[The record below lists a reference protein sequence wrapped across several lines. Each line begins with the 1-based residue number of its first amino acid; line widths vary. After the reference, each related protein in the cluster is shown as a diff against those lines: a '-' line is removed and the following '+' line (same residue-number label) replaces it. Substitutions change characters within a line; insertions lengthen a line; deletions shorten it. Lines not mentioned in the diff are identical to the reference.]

1 MAIFHSPQS
10 GDLKVTVEDNKP
22 QEEQLEP
29 QAEEQLNDNQEDT
42 IEGDAAALEAELDAL
57 RTELANTKEHSLRAL
72 AEAQNMKRRAEI
84 DVESA
89 RKYGAEKIISE
100 LLPVVDNLERALQA
114 ADADI
119 EGIKP
124 VLEGVELTLKGF
136 VEALSK
142 SNVEILDPHGE
153 PFDPEAHQAMT
164 MVENPEAEPNSV
176 VAVMQKG
183 YRLNGRL
190 LRPAMVVVAK

>member
-1 MAIFHSPQS
+1 MTA
-10 GDLKVTVEDNKP
+10 EDNRP
-22 QEEQLEP
+22 QDELETQVDEQVNEYTDEASFEGDVNAL
-29 QAEEQLNDNQEDT
+29 QAE
-42 IEGDAAALEAELDAL
+42 LEAVRD
-57 RTELANTKEHSLRAL
+57 ELANMKEHSLRAL
-72 AEAQNMKRRAEI
+72 AEAQNIKRRAEI
-84 DVESA
+84 DVENA

-100 LLPVVDNLERALQA
+100 LLPVVDNLERALQS

-136 VEALSK
+136 VEALGK
-142 SNVEILDPHGE
+142 SNVEIVDPHGE

-164 MVENPEAEPNSV
+164 MVESPDAEPNSV
-176 VAVMQKG
+176 IAVMQKG

>member
-1 MAIFHSPQS
+1 MSAEDSKLDQTQVEQEGAAI
-10 GDLKVTVEDNKP
+10 
-22 QEEQLEP
+22 
-29 QAEEQLNDNQEDT
+29 
-42 IEGDAAALEAELDAL
+42 DAAQATIDTDIAALQSELDAM
-57 RTELANTKEHSLRAL
+57 RDEMAQMKEHSLRAL
-72 AEAQNMKRRAEI
+72 ADAQNIKRRAEI
-84 DVESA
+84 DVDNA
-89 RKYGAEKIISE
+89 RKYGAEKIITE

-114 ADADI
+114 ADAEI

-142 SNVEILDPHGE
+142 SNVEVVDPHGE
-153 PFDPEAHQAMT
+153 PFNPELHQAMT
-164 MVENPEAEPNSV
+164 MIEQPEMEPNSV

-190 LRPAMVVVAK
+190 LRPAMVVVSK

>member
-1 MAIFHSPQS
+1 
-10 GDLKVTVEDNKP
+10 VTVEDNKP

-84 DVESA
+84 DVENA

-164 MVENPEAEPNSV
+164 MVENPEAESNSV

>member
-1 MAIFHSPQS
+1 MSLKHHSM
-10 GDLKVTVEDNKP
+10 
-22 QEEQLEP
+22 
-29 QAEEQLNDNQEDT
+29 
-42 IEGDAAALEAELDAL
+42 
-57 RTELANTKEHSLRAL
+57 RAL

-84 DVESA
+84 DVDNA
-89 RKYGAEKIISE
+89 RKYGAEKIVTE

-114 ADADI
+114 ADA
-119 EGIKP
+119 ELVGVKP

-136 VEALSK
+136 LDALAK
-142 SNVEILDPHGE
+142 SNVEIVDPHGE
-153 PFDPEAHQAMT
+153 PFDPAVHQAMT
-164 MVENPEAEPNSV
+164 MIDNPDVESNSV

>member
-1 MAIFHSPQS
+1 
-10 GDLKVTVEDNKP
+10 VTAEDAKQNEA
-22 QEEQLEP
+22 QEELSSVQDEAVESETL
-29 QAEEQLNDNQEDT
+29 
-42 IEGDAAALEAELDAL
+42 EGDINALQAELDAM
-57 RTELANTKEHSLRAL
+57 RDEMARMKDHSMRAL

-84 DVESA
+84 DVDNA
-89 RKYGAEKIISE
+89 RKYGAEKIVTE

-114 ADADI
+114 ADAELD
-119 EGIKP
+119 GVKP

-136 VEALSK
+136 LDALAK
-142 SNVEILDPHGE
+142 SNVEIVDPHGE
-153 PFDPEAHQAMT
+153 PFDPAVHQAMT
-164 MVENPEAEPNSV
+164 MIENPDVESNSV

>member
-1 MAIFHSPQS
+1 MTA
-10 GDLKVTVEDNKP
+10 EDAKQNEA
-22 QEEQLEP
+22 QEELSSVQDEAVESETL
-29 QAEEQLNDNQEDT
+29 
-42 IEGDAAALEAELDAL
+42 EGDINALQAELDAM
-57 RTELANTKEHSLRAL
+57 RDEMARMKDHSMRAL

-84 DVESA
+84 DVDNA
-89 RKYGAEKIISE
+89 RKYGAEKIVTE

-114 ADADI
+114 ADAELD
-119 EGIKP
+119 GVKP

-136 VEALSK
+136 LDALAK
-142 SNVEILDPHGE
+142 SNVEIVDPHGE
-153 PFDPEAHQAMT
+153 PFDPAVHQAMT
-164 MVENPEAEPNSV
+164 MIENPDVESNSV

>member
-1 MAIFHSPQS
+1 MTA
-10 GDLKVTVEDNKP
+10 EDAKQNEA
-22 QEEQLEP
+22 QEELSSVQDEAVESETL
-29 QAEEQLNDNQEDT
+29 
-42 IEGDAAALEAELDAL
+42 EGDINALQAELDAM
-57 RTELANTKEHSLRAL
+57 RDEMARMKDHSMRAL

-84 DVESA
+84 DVDNA
-89 RKYGAEKIISE
+89 RKYGAEKIVTE

-114 ADADI
+114 ADAELD
-119 EGIKP
+119 GVKP

-136 VEALSK
+136 LDALAK
-142 SNVEILDPHGE
+142 SNVEIVDPHGE
-153 PFDPEAHQAMT
+153 PFDPAVHQAMT
-164 MVENPEAEPNSV
+164 MIDNPDVESNSV

>member
-1 MAIFHSPQS
+1 MDS
-10 GDLKVTVEDNKP
+10 
-22 QEEQLEP
+22 QEEQP
-29 QAEEQLNDNQEDT
+29 
-42 IEGDAAALEAELDAL
+42 IEGELAALEAELDAM
-57 RTELANTKEHSLRAL
+57 RNELANMKEHSLRAL
-72 AEAQNMKRRAEI
+72 AEAQNIKRRAEI
-84 DVESA
+84 DVENA
-89 RKYGAEKIISE
+89 RKYGAEKIIAE

-114 ADADI
+114 ADADL
-119 EGIKP
+119 EGVKP

-136 VEALSK
+136 LEALNK
-142 SNVEILDPHGE
+142 SNVEVLDPHGE

-164 MVENPEAEPNSV
+164 MVETPEAEPNSV

>member
-1 MAIFHSPQS
+1 M
-10 GDLKVTVEDNKP
+10 TVEENKQ
-22 QEEQLEP
+22 QEEQFEAAVEEHVDG
-29 QAEEQLNDNQEDT
+29 AEEST
-42 IEGDAAALEAELDAL
+42 FEGDAAALAAELEAV
-57 RTELANTKEHSLRAL
+57 REELANMKEHSLRAL
-72 AEAQNMKRRAEI
+72 AEAQNIKRRSEI
-84 DVESA
+84 DVENA

-136 VEALSK
+136 VDALNR
-142 SNVEILDPHGE
+142 SNVEIVDPHGE
-153 PFDPEAHQAMT
+153 PFNPELHQAMT
-164 MVENPEAEPNSV
+164 MVENPEVEPNSV

>member
-1 MAIFHSPQS
+1 
-10 GDLKVTVEDNKP
+10 VTEDNK
-22 QEEQLEP
+22 QHDETLDTN
-29 QAEEQLNDNQEDT
+29 QAEQAPEQAEGAG
-42 IEGDAAALEAELDAL
+42 IEADAAALQAELEAV
-57 RTELANTKEHSLRAL
+57 REELANMKEHSLRAL

-84 DVESA
+84 DVENA
-89 RKYGAEKIISE
+89 RKYGAEKIISQ

-114 ADADI
+114 ADADL
-119 EGIKP
+119 EGVKP

-142 SNVEILDPHGE
+142 SNVEIVDPHGE
-153 PFDPEAHQAMT
+153 PFDPEAHQAMS
-164 MVENPEAEPNSV
+164 MIENPDVEPNSV

-190 LRPAMVVVAK
+190 LRPAMVIVSK

>member
-1 MAIFHSPQS
+1 MTA
-10 GDLKVTVEDNKP
+10 EDAKQNEA
-22 QEEQLEP
+22 QEELSLVQDEAVESETL
-29 QAEEQLNDNQEDT
+29 
-42 IEGDAAALEAELDAL
+42 EGDINALQAELDAM
-57 RTELANTKEHSLRAL
+57 RDEMARMKDHSMRAL

-84 DVESA
+84 DVDNA
-89 RKYGAEKIISE
+89 RKYGAEKIVTE

-114 ADADI
+114 ADAELD
-119 EGIKP
+119 GVKP

-136 VEALSK
+136 LDALAK
-142 SNVEILDPHGE
+142 SNVEIVDPHGE
-153 PFDPEAHQAMT
+153 PFDPAVHQAMT
-164 MVENPEAEPNSV
+164 MIENPDVESNSV

>member
-1 MAIFHSPQS
+1 MTA
-10 GDLKVTVEDNKP
+10 EDAKQNEA
-22 QEEQLEP
+22 QEELSSVQDEAVESETL
-29 QAEEQLNDNQEDT
+29 
-42 IEGDAAALEAELDAL
+42 EGDINALQAELDAM
-57 RTELANTKEHSLRAL
+57 RDEMARMKDHSMRAL

-84 DVESA
+84 DVDNA
-89 RKYGAEKIISE
+89 RKYGAEKIVTE

-114 ADADI
+114 ADA
-119 EGIKP
+119 ELVGVKP

-136 VEALSK
+136 LDALAK
-142 SNVEILDPHGE
+142 SNVEIVDPHGE
-153 PFDPEAHQAMT
+153 PFDPAVHQAMT
-164 MVENPEAEPNSV
+164 MIDNPDVESNSV

>member
-1 MAIFHSPQS
+1 M
-10 GDLKVTVEDNKP
+10 TVEENKQHDEQLDQP
-22 QEEQLEP
+22 VEEQVEASL
-29 QAEEQLNDNQEDT
+29 DEDT
-42 IEGDAAALEAELDAL
+42 LEGDVSALQAELDAV
-57 RTELANTKEHSLRAL
+57 RDELANMKEHSLRAL
-72 AEAQNMKRRAEI
+72 AEAQNIKRRAEI
-84 DVESA
+84 DVENA

-136 VEALSK
+136 VDALGK
-142 SNVEILDPHGE
+142 SNVEIVDPHGE
-153 PFDPEAHQAMT
+153 PFDPEVHQAMT
-164 MVENPEAEPNSV
+164 MIDSPDAEPNSV

>member
-1 MAIFHSPQS
+1 MTA
-10 GDLKVTVEDNKP
+10 EDAKQNEA
-22 QEEQLEP
+22 QEELLSVQDEAVESETL
-29 QAEEQLNDNQEDT
+29 
-42 IEGDAAALEAELDAL
+42 EGDINALQAELDAM
-57 RTELANTKEHSLRAL
+57 RDEMARMKDHSMRAL

-84 DVESA
+84 DVDNA
-89 RKYGAEKIISE
+89 RKYGAEKIVTE

-114 ADADI
+114 ADAELD
-119 EGIKP
+119 GVKP

-136 VEALSK
+136 LDALAK
-142 SNVEILDPHGE
+142 SNVEIVDPHGE
-153 PFDPEAHQAMT
+153 PFDPAVHQAMT
-164 MVENPEAEPNSV
+164 MIENPDVESNSV